1 MILAFI
7 LDKGDVRDSD
17 NRARPELVPCTYKGK
32 VPRSISPNAKYCIMQ
47 SRSTS
52 LVLRQVP
59 PEEKLSIADS
69 RKQLII
75 QRLKE
80 IQYASGEDISAWIDE
95 ANKGLLDIVLKTF
108 MIAPKDLIENFSVE
122 KVFDVL
128 EADYTRR
135 HADTGTGST
144 PGADTGTDT
153 SADTSADTGTGS
165 TPGTDTGTDTSADTG
180 TGSTP
185 SAGELPQEGKRHAV
199 SNDWFEDKVVCFYD
213 KSIYLVP
220 EFPKLQGFF
229 AWIGSLTKIADN
241 VAIQDVLA
249 WKDTGRPV
257 KKSPDFPILMYGG
270 VLYYSRKDALHNVA
284 IPENVQSRL
293 YQPCAWFA
301 RNYAA
306 GSDEGSVVIADC
318 EMPESVYCMGDEYV
332 VKKEVPQTPTPAP
345 VPAPAPVQSAT
356 VLPTLPDNEPPV
368 RLYGPV
374 AWAVSEVAE
383 LPATYYCKAR
393 AARKSVVVED
403 DSLATRSAYMGF
415 RILVLQGQKPTEVV
429 RECALEAQ
437 ELSEKLFGQI
447 RLNDVVTAM
456 ASSLVAEIVISANSM
471 ISRRVDHV

>member
-7 LDKGDVRDSD
+7 VDKGCVRDSD
-17 NRARPELVPCTYKGK
+17 NRVRPELVPCTYKGK

-47 SRSTS
+47 SRRTS
-52 LVLRQVP
+52 LVLRQIS
-59 PEEKLSIADS
+59 PEDRLSMAAS

-80 IQYASGEDISAWIDE
+80 IQNESGEDISAWIDE

-108 MIAPKDLIENFSVE
+108 MVAPKDLIEDFSVE

-128 EADYTRR
+128 EADYISR
-135 HADTGTGST
+135 HADTGTT
-144 PGADTGTDT
+144 TGTTTRTD
-153 SADTSADTGTGS
+153 
-165 TPGTDTGTDTSADTG
+165 TDTGTDTCADISTD
-180 TGSTP
+180 TCADSTP
-185 SAGELPQEGKRHAV
+185 SAGELPREDKRHAV
-199 SNDWFEDKVVCFYD
+199 SSDWFADKVVCFYD

-241 VAIQDVLA
+241 VGIQDVLT

-270 VLYYSRKDALHNVA
+270 VLYYSRKDTLHNVA

-301 RNYAA
+301 RNYSA
-306 GSDEGSVVIADC
+306 GSDEGSVIIADC
-318 EMPESVYCMGDEYV
+318 EMPESVYCTSDEYV
-332 VKKEVPQTPTPAP
+332 IKKEDIQA
-345 VPAPAPVQSAT
+345 PAPAQAQLDTAQPAT
-356 VLPTLPDNEPPV
+356 AQPTLPDNEIV

-374 AWAVSEVAE
+374 AWVVSEVEA
-383 LPATYYCKAR
+383 LPAAYFCKAR
-393 AARKSVVVED
+393 AARKSVIVED
-403 DSLATRSAYMGF
+403 DSLATRSAYRGF
-415 RILVLQGQKPTEVV
+415 RILVLQGQKPAEVV

-437 ELSEKLFGQI
+437 ELSEKLFGQV
-447 RLNDVVTAM
+447 RLNDVVAAM